1 MQAIILA
8 AGIGERLKPLTED
21 VPKCLLKIGDT
32 NLLQITIS
40 NLINNGIEDFII
52 VTGYREELIKNYIG
66 SNFPKL
72 KVKYV
77 TNPDYDKTNS
87 AYGLYLAKDFIEDK
101 DTYLLDGDI
110 LFESDVL
117 KKLSKS
123 YVDNPTAVNIT
134 FNFDD
139 EMVKVTCDADNRIT
153 KIGKNTPLD
162 ESIGEAVGIYRL
174 SSYFMNN
181 LMGILHKDMGN
192 PALRND
198 SHELYLQKMSDM
210 LEKRNSLHAI
220 DVSDCICIEI
230 DTEED
235 YEKAKEMYEKRKNNN
250 LT

>member
-8 AGIGERLKPLTED
+8 AGIGGRLKPLTED

-40 NLINNGIEDFII
+40 NLIDNGVEDFII
-52 VTGYREELIKNYIG
+52 VTGYKDELIKNYIS
-66 SNFPKL
+66 SNFTKL

-77 TNPDYDKTNS
+77 TNADYEKTNS
-87 AYGLYLAKDFIEDK
+87 AYGLYLAKDSIEDK
-101 DTYLLDGDI
+101 DTYLLDSDI

-117 KKLSKS
+117 KKLAKS
-123 YVDNPTAVNIT
+123 HVDNPTAVNVT

-139 EMVKVTCDADNRIT
+139 EMVKVACDADNRIS
-153 KIGKNTPLD
+153 KIGKNIPLD

-174 SSYFMNN
+174 SSYFINN
-181 LMGILHKDMGN
+181 LMGILHKDMADT
-192 PALRND
+192 ALRNEP
-198 SHELYLQKMSDM
+198 HELYLQKMADT

-235 YEKAKEMYEKRKNNN
+235 YEQAKELYEKRKNNN
-250 LT
+250 N